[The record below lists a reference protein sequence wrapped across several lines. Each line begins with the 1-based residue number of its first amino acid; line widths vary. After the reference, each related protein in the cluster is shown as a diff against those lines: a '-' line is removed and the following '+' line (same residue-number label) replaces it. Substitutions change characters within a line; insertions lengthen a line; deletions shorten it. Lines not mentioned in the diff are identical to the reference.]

1 MKPRLVL
8 AMTAAILAAL
18 SLLIV
23 VGASHAV
30 DYSLM
35 GDIVGRSSLERCYRR
50 CEKNNPPAPSPEPTR
65 TPAPLPC
72 EPFDSAV
79 TRDFS
84 DGQQRMLCFDVK
96 GAGPAVVTVASQ
108 NHGNAS
114 CADAE
119 ATLTSPSGRT
129 AYSNGTQI
137 GGALMRETGRWYFWA
152 HLFSA
157 SNLPGC
163 HTYTF
168 TVTK

>member
-1 MKPRLVL
+1 MRPLKIATLL
-8 AMTAAILAAL
+8 LAAMAL
-18 SLLIV
+18 FILWGAAHAEFSLLPES
-23 VGASHAV
+23 AKT
-30 DYSLM
+30 SL
-35 GDIVGRSSLERCYRR
+35 DRCYRR